1 MGLTMNLVLAPQLA
15 FALCAAVL
23 LAMTA
28 PGFVLYWRFLR
39 DLRQRHPAEWQRLG
53 RPTVVYYSSQQARRD
68 LASWVAEDGFDRLAD
83 PAFAADCRRYRAYG
97 RVYSAVFT
105 GLWILFALVVS
116 LRLAGF

>member
-1 MGLTMNLVLAPQLA
+1 MNVQLAPQVA
-15 FALCAAVL
+15 FALCAVAL
-23 LAMTA
+23 LAMTV
-28 PGFVLYWRFLR
+28 PGFVLYRRFLR
-39 DLRQRHPAEWQRLG
+39 DLRSRHPSEWQRLG

-68 LASWVAEDGFDRLAD
+68 LSRWVADDGFDQLDD

-116 LRLAGF
+116 LRLAGA